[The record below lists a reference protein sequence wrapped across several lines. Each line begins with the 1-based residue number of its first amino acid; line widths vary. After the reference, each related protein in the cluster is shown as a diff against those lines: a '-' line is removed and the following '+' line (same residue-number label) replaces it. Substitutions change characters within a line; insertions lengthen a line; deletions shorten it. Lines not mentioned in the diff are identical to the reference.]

1 VLLLSSSGS
10 YWRDS
15 LKFQADVAT
24 IALGNSECYKARR
37 RAVPGVQTVIVMVGK
52 LLLPEIRDL
61 IAERN
66 FGALRDLFREMPPA
80 DVAEVILDL
89 PEDEQVIIFR
99 LLPTP
104 LAADVFEYLEPD
116 AQQQLLRAMAHEQ
129 VVAILNEMTPDDRTA
144 LLEEMPSAA
153 ARQLIKQLT
162 PEERRIA
169 QALLGYPEGSIGRL
183 MTPDFV
189 AVHDD
194 WTVKEVL
201 DHVREFGRDSETLN
215 VIYVVDDR
223 GKLIDDLR
231 MREFLLRPFEAKVG
245 DFRDRTFVALK
256 VNDTQEEALNAF
268 RKYDRVALPVVDSND
283 VLVGIVT
290 SDDMLDVAEE
300 EATEDIQKL
309 GGMEALDEPYTTIPL
324 LRMVKKRATWLII
337 LFLGEML
344 TATAMQG
351 YNSEI
356 EKAAILAMFLPLIIS
371 SGGNSGSQAT
381 TLVIRAMALG
391 ELTLRDWFRVVR
403 KELLSGLSLG
413 LILGT
418 IGFFRISLWQ
428 YLHIFD
434 YGKYHGLVAFT
445 VGVALVG
452 VVLWGTITGAM
463 LPFLLRRC
471 RLDPATSSAPFVAT
485 LVDVTG
491 LIIYFNVAL
500 FILRGT
506 LL

>member
-1 VLLLSSSGS
+1 MIEA
-10 YWRDS
+10 RD
-15 LKFQADVAT
+15 FT
-24 IALGNSECYKARR
+24 
-37 RAVPGVQTVIVMVGK
+37 
-52 LLLPEIRDL
+52 
-61 IAERN
+61 
-66 FGALRDLFREMPPA
+66 ALREVFREWAPA
-80 DVAEVILDL
+80 DVAEVILDM

-99 LLPTP
+99 VLPHD
-104 LAADVFEYLEPD
+104 LAADVFEYLGIEE
-116 AQQQLLRAMAHEQ
+116 QQKLLRAMAHEQ
-129 VVAILNEMTPDDRTA
+129 VVAILNEMSPDDRTA

-153 ARQLIKQLT
+153 ARQLIKLLT
-162 PEERRIA
+162 PDERRVA

-183 MTPDFV
+183 MTPDFI

-194 WTVKEVL
+194 WTVKDVL
-201 DHVREFGRDSETLN
+201 DHIREFGRDSETLN

-223 GKLIDDLR
+223 GKLIDDVR
-231 MREFLLRPFEAKVG
+231 MREFLLKPLDAKVG
-245 DFRDRTFVALK
+245 DIRDKTFVALK
-256 VNDTQEEALNAF
+256 VNDLQETALNTF
-268 RKYDRVALPVVDSND
+268 RKYDRSAMPVVDSND

-290 SDDMLDVAEE
+290 IDDMLDVAEE
-300 EATEDIQKL
+300 EATEDIQKI

-324 LRMVKKRATWLII
+324 MRMVKKRATWLII

-391 ELTLRDWFRVVR
+391 ELRLRDWFRVVR

-434 YGKYHGLVAFT
+434 YGKYHWLVGLT
-445 VGVALVG
+445 VGAALVG
-452 VVLWGTITGAM
+452 VVLWGTLSGAM
-463 LPFLLRRC
+463 LPFLLRRFG
-471 RLDPATSSAPFVAT
+471 LDPAASSAPFVAT

-491 LIIYFNVAL
+491 LVIYFNVAL